1 MRVAFSPTNAVRKPA
16 VAVLIVA
23 LIATGPTQTVES
35 QGIGGMMEKK
45 AALLPAVAEWQPVR
59 PGVWYREAPMAA
71 SGSLAVVRAVAVRID
86 PRSASFS
93 LDSPAGNPTWTID
106 DIGAAGVV
114 AFNAGQFRAGGSWGW
129 VVRDGVELQP
139 PGDGSVVMAF
149 VVDSA
154 GIPALIEQSELA
166 AKRSHVRL
174 AFQSYPALVVGDGA
188 VPPELETPGRGV
200 DLAHRDSRLALG
212 VRRDGSI
219 IVVLTRFTG
228 LGSGVGGTLPYGPT
242 VPEMTAYMRSLGCR
256 RAVLLDG
263 GVSGQL
269 ALRGRDGTL
278 RRWANWRSVPLGLV
292 VSPSGATTPTTDGG
306 AATSTASRP

>member
-1 MRVAFSPTNAVRKPA
+1 MTRF
-16 VAVLIVA
+16 LLVA
-23 LIATGPTQTVES
+23 LLL
-35 QGIGGMMEKK
+35 GG
-45 AALLPAVAEWQPVR
+45 AEWQPVR
-59 PGVWYREAPMAA
+59 PGVWYRESPMALT
-71 SGSLAVVRAVAVRID
+71 GSLAVVSAVAVRID

-106 DIGAAGVV
+106 SIGGAGVV
-114 AFNAGQFRAGGSWGW
+114 AFNAGQFRAEGSWGW

-154 GIPALIEQSELA
+154 GVPSLVEQPEVAS
-166 AKRSHVRL
+166 KRGHVRV
-174 AFQSYPALVVGDGA
+174 AFQSYPALLVGDGA
-188 VPPELETPGRGV
+188 LPPELQASGRGV

-212 VRRDGSI
+212 LRADGSI

-228 LGSGVGGTLPYGPT
+228 LGAGVGGTLPYGPT
-242 VPEMTAYMRSLGCR
+242 VPEMAAYMRSLGCR

-269 ALRGRDGTL
+269 AVRRSDGTL
-278 RRWANWRSVPLGLV
+278 RRWANWRSVPLGLIV
-292 VSPSGATTPTTDGG
+292 TSLGTPT
-306 AATSTASRP
+306 AASGSAAASRSP